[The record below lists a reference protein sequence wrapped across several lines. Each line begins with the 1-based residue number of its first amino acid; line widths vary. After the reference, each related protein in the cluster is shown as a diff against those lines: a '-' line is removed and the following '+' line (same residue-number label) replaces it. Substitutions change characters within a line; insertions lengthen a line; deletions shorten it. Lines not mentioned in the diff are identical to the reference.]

1 MIDEA
6 TERGDR
12 FSHDLPDDQ
21 ETQPGDGRRRKALST
36 IRLGV
41 NIDHV
46 ATLRE
51 ARKTTEPDP
60 VTAAMVAEHGGADQI
75 TFHLREDRRHI
86 QNRDAR
92 LISELA
98 QTRVNMEMAATT
110 EMQEIALALRPDSV
124 TLVPEKRE
132 EVTTEGGL
140 DLLRMSAA
148 AGPIVKSLKEGGI
161 TVAAFLNPDHRAD
174 QGGREARLRRGRD
187 THGRVRERGDARRS
201 SGRSGRSAT
210 RPPRPPSTG
219 SRCTR
224 GTASPTTTS
233 ARSSRSA
240 RSRSSTSATASS
252 RGRCSSGSSRR
263 CGRWRRC

>member
-1 MIDEA
+1 
-6 TERGDR
+6 
-12 FSHDLPDDQ
+12 
-21 ETQPGDGRRRKALST
+21 LSI

-41 NIDHV
+41 NIDHI

-51 ARKTTEPDP
+51 ARKATEPDP
-60 VTAAMVAEHGGADQI
+60 VTAALMAEQGGADQI

-140 DLLRMSAA
+140 NLLGMSDRAA
-148 AGPIVKSLKEGGI
+148 PIVKALKDGGI
-161 TVAAFLNPDHRAD
+161 RVAAFLNPDLAQIKEASKLGFDAVEIHTGEYANAGRAELD
-174 QGGREARLRRGRD
+174 RALRAIRDAASGTAKHGLAVHAGHGLTYHNVRQIVEIREIEELNIGHSIIARAVFVGIEQAVREMAALLRR
-187 THGRVRERGDARRS
+187 
-201 SGRSGRSAT
+201 
-210 RPPRPPSTG
+210 
-219 SRCTR
+219 
-224 GTASPTTTS
+224 
-233 ARSSRSA
+233 
-240 RSRSSTSATASS
+240 
-252 RGRCSSGSSRR
+252 
-263 CGRWRRC
+263 

>member
-1 MIDEA
+1 
-6 TERGDR
+6 
-12 FSHDLPDDQ
+12 
-21 ETQPGDGRRRKALST
+21 LST

-60 VTAAMVAEHGGADQI
+60 VTAAMMAEQGGADQI

-140 DLLRMSAA
+140 DVVKMSAA
-148 AGPIVKSLKEGGI
+148 VAPIVKSLKEGGI
-161 TVAAFLNPDHRAD
+161 SVAAFLNPDQAQIKEAAKLGFDAVEIHTGEYANAGRTEVERTRRAIRD
-174 QGGREARLRRGRD
+174 AVSVTAKHGMKVHAGHGLTYHNVRAIVEIREIEELNIGHSIIARAVFVGLDRA
-187 THGRVRERGDARRS
+187 VREMIALIRE
-201 SGRSGRSAT
+201 
-210 RPPRPPSTG
+210 
-219 SRCTR
+219 
-224 GTASPTTTS
+224 
-233 ARSSRSA
+233 
-240 RSRSSTSATASS
+240 
-252 RGRCSSGSSRR
+252 
-263 CGRWRRC
+263 

>member
-1 MIDEA
+1 
-6 TERGDR
+6 
-12 FSHDLPDDQ
+12 
-21 ETQPGDGRRRKALST
+21 LST

-60 VTAAMVAEHGGADQI
+60 VTAAMAAEQGGADQI

-92 LISELA
+92 LISEIA

-140 DLLRMSAA
+140 DLLKMTDRVI
-148 AGPIVKSLKEGGI
+148 PILKALKEGGI
-161 TVAAFLNPDHRAD
+161 QVAAFLNPDLAQIKEAAKLRFDAVEIHTGEYANAGRAEVD
-174 QGGREARLRRGRD
+174 RALRTIREAAAATAKHGLRVHAGHGLTYHNVRRIVEMPEIEELNIGHSIISRAMFVGIEQAVREMAALLRR
-187 THGRVRERGDARRS
+187 
-201 SGRSGRSAT
+201 
-210 RPPRPPSTG
+210 
-219 SRCTR
+219 
-224 GTASPTTTS
+224 
-233 ARSSRSA
+233 
-240 RSRSSTSATASS
+240 
-252 RGRCSSGSSRR
+252 
-263 CGRWRRC
+263 

>member
-1 MIDEA
+1 M
-6 TERGDR
+6 
-12 FSHDLPDDQ
+12 
-21 ETQPGDGRRRKALST
+21 ST

-60 VTAAMVAEHGGADQI
+60 VTAAMAAEHGGADQI

-98 QTRVNMEMAATT
+98 QTRINMEMAATT

-140 DLLRMSAA
+140 DLLRIGAA
-148 AGPIVKSLKEGGI
+148 AGPIVKALKEGGI
-161 TVAAFLNPDHRAD
+161 AVAAFLNPDIAQIKEAAKLGFDAVEIHTGEYANAGKTEVERTLRAIRD
-174 QGGREARLRRGRD
+174 AAAQTAKHGLKVHAGHGLTYHNVRPIVEIREIEELNIGHSIIARAMFVGIEQAVREMAALLRR
-187 THGRVRERGDARRS
+187 
-201 SGRSGRSAT
+201 
-210 RPPRPPSTG
+210 
-219 SRCTR
+219 
-224 GTASPTTTS
+224 
-233 ARSSRSA
+233 
-240 RSRSSTSATASS
+240 
-252 RGRCSSGSSRR
+252 
-263 CGRWRRC
+263 